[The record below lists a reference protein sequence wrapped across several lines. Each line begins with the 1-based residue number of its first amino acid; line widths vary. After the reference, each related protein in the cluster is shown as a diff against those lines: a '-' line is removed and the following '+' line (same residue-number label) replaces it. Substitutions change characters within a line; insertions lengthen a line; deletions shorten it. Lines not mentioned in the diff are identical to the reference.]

1 MLFYRK
7 KQKRRT
13 KLDNKTIVIIGAS
26 GDLGQAIIGELHK
39 NNRLIVTSR
48 RYQNDSLSESFS
60 KQQLDVTDKNSI
72 HDFFNRLETSNI
84 KIDGLIF
91 NSGINEFDLLVNIQD
106 DIIHNILSTNLEGC
120 ILINK
125 KTLPILSDDG
135 FICNIGS
142 VLGNIPFP
150 GYSVYSASKAGI
162 KAFSQ
167 ALNRELIHKKQCV
180 LYFEPRA
187 MNTKMNSEKAVAFNQ
202 ALGNAIDNPIGVARL
217 LTKQLQKK
225 KSGIP
230 FRAERFFSMI
240 NALFPKII
248 DKNILKNASKIFDIL
263 K

>member
-48 RYQNDSLSESFS
+48 RYQNDSLNESFS

-72 HDFFNRLETSNI
+72 HDFFNRLESSNI

-91 NSGINEFDLLVNIQD
+91 NSGINEFELLTNIED
-106 DIIHNILSTNLEGC
+106 NTIHNILSTNLEGC

-125 KTLPILSDDG
+125 KTLPLLNEDG

-150 GYSVYSASKAGI
+150 GYSVYSATKAGI

-167 ALNRELIHKKQCV
+167 ALNRELINKKQCV

-187 MNTKMNSEKAVAFNQ
+187 MNTKMNSEKAIAFNQ
-202 ALGNAIDNPIGVARL
+202 VMGSTVDSPEDVARL
-217 LTKQLQKK
+217 LTKHIQRK

-230 FRAERFFSMI
+230 FKAERFFSII
-240 NALFPKII
+240 NALFPKVI
-248 DKNILKNASKIFDIL
+248 DKNILKNASKIFNIL